1 MLHFAK
7 ECIVVNR
14 IIITNDLFQV
24 VETLSSD
31 NVLPHGTGVRF
42 DIDDY
47 LESVTPDMDMPE
59 VEENTQER
67 LA

>member
-1 MLHFAK
+1 
-7 ECIVVNR
+7 
-14 IIITNDLFQV
+14 
-24 VETLSSD
+24 
-31 NVLPHGTGVRF
+31 VLPHGTGVKF

-47 LESVTPDMDMPE
+47 LESVTPSADMPE